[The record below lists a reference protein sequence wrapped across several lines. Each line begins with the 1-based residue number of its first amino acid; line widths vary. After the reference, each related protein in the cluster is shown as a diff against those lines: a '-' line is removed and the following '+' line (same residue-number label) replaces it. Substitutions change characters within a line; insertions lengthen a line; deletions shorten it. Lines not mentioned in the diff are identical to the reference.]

1 MKERSFGEVTRLPE
15 EDLAL
20 MAGVRHRKIMSGA
33 HFIVFLLMS
42 ASVLCVYLFANHSF
56 FPGYPVVTARAE
68 RDTVYEEHYPPFRMG
83 EWANYSIAKD
93 LVNGRFFAKD
103 SLARKHPVGFP
114 AIAAPLVGAWGEAGP
129 YFANAFILWVSA
141 LVFFF
146 IVIDLVSF
154 PVAAGATFVL
164 AFATPNFFYAASAF
178 SEPLGQMLLL
188 VSLLLFLR
196 GNAAVNDWP
205 LYFASGFTAGLCL
218 FVQPVLGF
226 VVAAYIGALVMENG
240 KWSWTEGG
248 MLFILAGFSAPF
260 LAYLVLGKMLTGM
273 FLPFLFASP
282 YSPYNPASVP
292 IPGAEPN
299 LVVGIWRL
307 LLETPHGAVSL
318 MPIVMLVPAGFI
330 YLWRNSQYSLSVI
343 CGSLIATVV
352 VFTAAS
358 PNPITGEG
366 VGARQLLP
374 IVPLLVL
381 PLVFLWE
388 EGPGE
393 KAWLGALGA
402 LTVFMC
408 TFGWWA
414 GTGTPVEDRAARFI
428 LLARQERLERP
439 RASSPEEMTAHFT
452 DALKKRDMKRWM
464 ATLAPESVAEIAG
477 VEREVFSSLSRMS
490 LNANGDMSGYIES
503 ADPVRGVRLLMP
515 NLNPDEEENLN
526 DQKGTTQ

>member
-1 MKERSFGEVTRLPE
+1 
-15 EDLAL
+15 
-20 MAGVRHRKIMSGA
+20 
-33 HFIVFLLMS
+33 
-42 ASVLCVYLFANHSF
+42 
-56 FPGYPVVTARAE
+56 
-68 RDTVYEEHYPPFRMG
+68 
-83 EWANYSIAKD
+83 
-93 LVNGRFFAKD
+93 
-103 SLARKHPVGFP
+103 
-114 AIAAPLVGAWGEAGP
+114 
-129 YFANAFILWVSA
+129 
-141 LVFFF
+141 
-146 IVIDLVSF
+146 
-154 PVAAGATFVL
+154 
-164 AFATPNFFYAASAF
+164 
-178 SEPLGQMLLL
+178 
-188 VSLLLFLR
+188 
-196 GNAAVNDWP
+196 
-205 LYFASGFTAGLCL
+205 
-218 FVQPVLGF
+218 
-226 VVAAYIGALVMENG
+226 
-240 KWSWTEGG
+240 
-248 MLFILAGFSAPF
+248 
-260 LAYLVLGKMLTGM
+260 
-273 FLPFLFASP
+273 
-282 YSPYNPASVP
+282 
-292 IPGAEPN
+292 
-299 LVVGIWRL
+299 
-307 LLETPHGAVSL
+307 

-515 NLNPDEEENLN
+515 NLNPDEEENLD